1 MSKIMNKIENDLILY
16 MDHNQCQHCQYYN
29 LSSKDN
35 HCNIICYK
43 IYNLH
48 QAGCKFSNKLI
59 NRFMN
64 YVFSKKNREYLYCIV
79 DSNRMSYDVGIVG
92 IYEIINIF
100 MKYKPLD
107 DLYLKEL
114 LENNK
119 GYSNHIWIYNKC
131 FNKLITVYPKYKF
144 SENIV
149 NCMITEVMYSKVYE
163 CNKKYL
169 FDIIINNTDYTT
181 KMLLLLCDCSQK
193 YIIDKIVS
201 IISNINKLQHKIKL
215 KHEHLYK
222 ACKFLPRSKPLVQ
235 SIISKS
241 QELCSVQP
249 GACHGKGI
257 NIDDK
262 CLEIV
267 CKYGDHICLEY
278 ILDSK
283 IYIKKNHFQQVV
295 SSRYYHDYVNLNR
308 HEEIGDM
315 DINIGDYQWK
325 LNKLQILL
333 EYGYE
338 LDHDDVIFSINNKF
352 IIPDIE
358 KYGIK
363 PDKEILEAFYNN
375 RLDPTYNFDCVSKSM
390 LDLRKL
396 CRVRALA
403 KIKRFVNKHN
413 IVPDYKCMEYAC
425 SHKNNTKV
433 IQMLIEKGGT
443 INIKCIRNCAS
454 FTYSNTLSTIID
466 KFEEKYIAEKNK
478 YKKYIEELEKQ
489 IK

>member
-1 MSKIMNKIENDLILY
+1 MSKIMNKIEDDLIFY
-16 MDHNQCQHCQYYN
+16 MDHNQCQHYQHYTG
-29 LSSKDN
+29 SKDN

-43 IYNLH
+43 IYYLH
-48 QAGCKFSNKLI
+48 QTGCKFSNKLI

-64 YVFSKKNREYLYCIV
+64 YVFSKKNTRYDGEYLYCIA
-79 DSNRMSYDVGIVG
+79 DSNRMSYNVGIVG

-169 FDIIINNTDYTT
+169 FDIIINNTDYTS

-193 YIIDKIVS
+193 YIIDKTEA
-201 IISNINKLQHKIKL
+201 IISNINKLQYKIKL
-215 KHEHLYK
+215 EHEHLYK

-235 SIISKS
+235 SIIDVGVS
-241 QELCSVQP
+241 
-249 GACHGKGI
+249 
-257 NIDDK
+257 IDDK

-267 CKYGDHICLEY
+267 CEYGDHICLEY

-283 IYIKKNHFQQVV
+283 IYIKKNHFQNAV
-295 SSRYYHDYVNLNR
+295 SSKYYHNYVNLNR

-443 INIKCIRNCAS
+443 INIKCIRNCAR
-454 FTYSNTLSTIID
+454 FTYSNSLSTIID
-466 KFEEKYIAEKNK
+466 NFEIKYIAEKNK